1 MSTAILHVA
10 QPVDGG
16 VAAYVL
22 AACVDQV
29 ARGWRVTVAC
39 PDGGRLAEGLE
50 GAGIP
55 RVAWSAGRSPGRDS
69 LGEARRLA
77 AIVNRYRPDALH
89 LHASKAGLAGRLR
102 TRLGHR
108 LPTMFQPHGWS
119 WLAVDGR
126 MRAASLAWERAA
138 ARWTDLF
145 VCVGAA
151 EAEAGR
157 EQHVPGRYTVVRNGV
172 DRARFTVA
180 GPAERAAARHALGLD
195 PTAPLA
201 VCVGRVTRQKGQD
214 VLLAAWPHVRTACP
228 DARLALV
235 GDGDLLTALSKN
247 VHSGVTFAGAATD
260 VRPWLAAADV
270 VVLPSRWEGLPLT
283 VLEAFATGR
292 PVVASRVP
300 GIAETVAPGVG
311 ALVPPDDP
319 AALAGAL
326 ARRLG
331 DTDLCRAEGT
341 AAAAHATRFDLRHTF
356 DRLAA
361 ATEAA
366 IDRGGRK

>member
-1 MSTAILHVA
+1 V
-10 QPVDGG
+10 P
-16 VAAYVL
+16 
-22 AACVDQV
+22 
-29 ARGWRVTVAC
+29 
-39 PDGGRLAEGLE
+39 
-50 GAGIP
+50 
-55 RVAWSAGRSPGRDS
+55 WSAGRNPGRGS

-77 AIVNRYRPDALH
+77 AIVEEHRPDALH

-102 TRLGHR
+102 TRFGR
-108 LPTMFQPHGWS
+108 RVPTLFQPHGWS

-126 MRAASLAWERAA
+126 LRAASLAWERAA

-151 EAEAGR
+151 EAEVGR
-157 EQHVPGRYTVVRNGV
+157 EQRVAGRYTVVRNGV
-172 DRARFTVA
+172 DRDRYGVA
-180 GPAERAAARHALGLD
+180 GPAERAAARYRLGLD
-195 PTAPLA
+195 PHAPLA
-201 VCVGRVTRQKGQD
+201 VCVGRITRQKGQD
-214 VLLAAWPHVRTACP
+214 VLLDAWPRVRQACP

-235 GDGDLLTALSKN
+235 GDGDMRAGLEATASA
-247 VHSGVTFAGAATD
+247 GVTFAGAATD

-283 VLEAFATGR
+283 VLEAFASGR
-292 PVVASRVP
+292 CVVASRVP
-300 GIAETVAPGVG
+300 GIAEAVPPAVG

-331 DTDLCRAEGT
+331 DADRCRAEGE
-341 AAAAHATRFDLRHTF
+341 AASAHAARFDLRHTF

-361 ATEAA
+361 ATDEAVS
-366 IDRGGRK
+366 RTGGRR